1 MREFECEVVKTT
13 FTCGHTVILFVVVWF
28 AAISTNTISLVDFFL
43 QCLNAQIHTTT
54 WH

>member
-13 FTCGHTVILFVVVWF
+13 FRCGHTVILLVVVRF
-28 AAISTNTISLVDFFL
+28 TAISTNTISLVENVL
-43 QCLNAQIHTTT
+43 QCLNAQIHTTA